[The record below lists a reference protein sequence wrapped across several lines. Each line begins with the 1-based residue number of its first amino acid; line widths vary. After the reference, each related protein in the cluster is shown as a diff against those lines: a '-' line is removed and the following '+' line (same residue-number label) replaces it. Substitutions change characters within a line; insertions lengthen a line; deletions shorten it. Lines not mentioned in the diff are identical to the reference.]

1 MSALKF
7 VRGLVI
13 VVSVIIML
21 GLLFTLAIRQ
31 PIATDAAAITPP
43 PRTLEAPPPPPPTSG
58 PTSKPENGGPR
69 GAIIGQVVDLSTGKP
84 GAGIEIDI
92 SGRIVRTDGEGRYSL
107 TGLEAGTYIVT
118 LSLPGDLTPAQSSW
132 GVFVPDQGTV
142 NLDLNYYSQPS
153 PTPTP
158 TSTPSPI
165 PQSPPTAPSVPEQTP
180 IARRPIPTPPPLLPE
195 TGDEVMIW
203 INPGHINNEQG
214 VQGFISINVANVVD
228 FGAFQA
234 TLGFDPRII
243 EVETVTLG
251 DFINSTG
258 RATTPLVTEVD
269 NTTGEISF
277 VTFTSGDSPGPDGDG
292 SLAVINFISKQAGF
306 SELELSGVRL
316 FSRLG
321 DYIETSVYG
330 GMVNVSACFGDL
342 NNDQMIDIGDVQI
355 VAGRLDQVLGDPNY
369 VLEFDLNNDGIIDSL
384 DVTIVTDRLYEICP

>member
-1 MSALKF
+1 
-7 VRGLVI
+7 
-13 VVSVIIML
+13 
-21 GLLFTLAIRQ
+21 
-31 PIATDAAAITPP
+31 
-43 PRTLEAPPPPPPTSG
+43 
-58 PTSKPENGGPR
+58 
-69 GAIIGQVVDLSTGKP
+69 
-84 GAGIEIDI
+84 
-92 SGRIVRTDGEGRYSL
+92 
-107 TGLEAGTYIVT
+107 
-118 LSLPGDLTPAQSSW
+118 
-132 GVFVPDQGTV
+132 
-142 NLDLNYYSQPS
+142 
-153 PTPTP
+153 
-158 TSTPSPI
+158 
-165 PQSPPTAPSVPEQTP
+165 
-180 IARRPIPTPPPLLPE
+180 
-195 TGDEVMIW
+195 MIW

-277 VTFTSGDSPGPDGDG
+277 VIFTSGDSPGPDGDG

-306 SELELSGVRL
+306 SELKLSGVRL

-321 DYIETSVYG
+321 DYIEAGIYG

-384 DVTIVTDRLYEICP
+384 DVTIVTERLYEICP